1 MAYSTLLNQTVT
13 HHANTGRDSYGSITY
28 GVGTELSCRF
38 ANKNNLT
45 ENANVGQLILY
56 DAKCWVKG
64 TETVNTED
72 KIVYKSVSYIVSS
85 IKEMVQGNGEVLGKL
100 LYLKKL

>member
-1 MAYSTLLNQTVT
+1 MAYNTLLNQTIT
-13 HHANTGRDSYGSITY
+13 HYASTGKDSYGSLTF
-28 GVGTELSCRF
+28 GVGNQLSCRF
-38 ANKNNLT
+38 ANKNNLVQ
-45 ENANVGQLILY
+45 NANVGQLILY

-72 KIVYKSVSYIVSS
+72 KIVYKSVSYIVSGV
-85 IKEMVQGNGEVLGKL
+85 KEMVQGNGEVLGKL